1 MPGFHL
7 FNELTAANMHFRWV
21 NQSAWV
27 ISTQTTAIRV
37 ELSSPISKLLSYS
50 VAVSHILLQ
59 RLSRV

>member
-7 FNELTAANMHFRWV
+7 FNELTASNMHFRWV

-27 ISTQTTAIRV
+27 ISTQTTAIHV
-37 ELSSPISKLLSYS
+37 EISSPITKLLSHS
-50 VAVSHILLQ
+50 VAFSHSLPR